1 MESKSHCLGLF
12 HPTEFLFLTF
22 FSLSSHIPPKCTV
35 GMWHAIKSIC
45 KRSSVEQK
53 PYDVLLIPTLSFD
66 YSTIILYLCK
76 LERKGR
82 LNNLIIY
89 DTVAA
94 QKPQDVFCM
103 VLKTRGCL
111 FFICSHFPSQ
121 HNFTKP
127 STSSLLPK

>member
-22 FSLSSHIPPKCTV
+22 FCSLLTFLPKCTV

-45 KRSSVEQK
+45 KRSSAEQK

-82 LNNLIIY
+82 LNNPIIY
-89 DTVAA
+89 KTGAV
-94 QKPQDVFCM
+94 QKPQDVFYKKKLAYSLF
-103 VLKTRGCL
+103 VL
-111 FFICSHFPSQ
+111 F
-121 HNFTKP
+121 
-127 STSSLLPK
+127 SLLIG